1 MESNKLTAQMLR
13 DMILQV
19 LEDVGHISPYPLAAE
34 PPASNPTQ
42 EPPEDLVLGESKRE
56 LSDVTK
62 AIMLIQRMDDDER
75 SRVFGRFNVQTYDQ
89 FLQALAKYERAKK
102 PK

>member
-1 MESNKLTAQMLR
+1 MESKKLTAQMLR

-19 LEDVGHISPYPLAAE
+19 LEDVGQISPYPLAAE

-42 EPPEDLVLGESKRE
+42 EPPEDLVLGEGKQE
-56 LSDVTK
+56 ISDVTK
-62 AIMLIQRMDDDER
+62 AIVMIQRLDDNER
-75 SRVFGRFNVQTYDQ
+75 SRVFARFNVQTYDQ
-89 FLQALAKYERAKK
+89 FLRALAKYERAKK